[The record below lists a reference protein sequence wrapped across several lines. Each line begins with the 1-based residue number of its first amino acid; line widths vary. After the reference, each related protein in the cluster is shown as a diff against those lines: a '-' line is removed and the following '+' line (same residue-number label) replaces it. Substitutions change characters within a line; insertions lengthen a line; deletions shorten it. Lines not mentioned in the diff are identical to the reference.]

1 MINFHEIKVGDYVI
15 ADNDG
20 DKKQGEVTD
29 INGDEKQI
37 CVLADQEFWYELNQ
51 LSGIPLDE
59 NQLLK
64 LRFTKELNADGSIKY
79 LKGAFRILVHQ
90 RDNFSTFEIW
100 YRDERRHITSPIFVH
115 NLQNHYLEMTKVHLN
130 DEVFA

>member
-1 MINFHEIKVGDYVI
+1 MIAFHEIKIGDYVI

-37 CVLADQEFWYELNQ
+37 CVLCDQEFWYELDQ

-59 NQLLK
+59 QQILDLK
-64 LRFTKELNADGSIKY
+64 FTKELNADGSIKY
-79 LKGAFRILVHQ
+79 LKGAFRILIHQ
-90 RDNFSTFEIW
+90 KDNFSTFEIW
-100 YRDERRHITSPIFVH
+100 YRDERRHITAPIFVH

-130 DEVFA
+130 DEAFA

>member
-1 MINFHEIKVGDYVI
+1 MIPFHEIKIGDYVI

-37 CVLADQEFWYELNQ
+37 CVDTDQEFWYELDQ

-59 NQLLK
+59 KQLMDLK
-64 LRFTKELNADGSIKY
+64 FEKQLNADGSIK
-79 LKGAFRILVHQ
+79 
-90 RDNFSTFEIW
+90 
-100 YRDERRHITSPIFVH
+100 
-115 NLQNHYLEMTKVHLN
+115 
-130 DEVFA
+130 